1 MNLSTIPKETLE
13 RIQSHALARKLG
25 AISGWSED
33 QFYTIVAHAYG
44 IPYREVKV
52 EEVDAA
58 AFHARQNFFV
68 RAGQVPIKYYPD
80 TMVVSEC
87 EPWDE
92 RKLQEIIQEFETGV
106 KRVLISSRN
115 YDRLLGRRL
124 CGR

>member
-13 RIQSHALARKLG
+13 RIQNHSMARKLG
-25 AISGWSED
+25 SISGWSEE
-33 QFYTIVAHAYG
+33 QFYAIVAHAYR

-58 AFHARQNFFV
+58 AFHAKQNFFI
-68 RAGQVPIKYYPD
+68 RAGQIPIKCYPD

-92 RKLQEIIQEFETGV
+92 RRAPGNHPGV
-106 KRVLISSRN
+106 
-115 YDRLLGRRL
+115 
-124 CGR
+124 